1 MPETTRRDTTALDRT
16 RVVGPAAAATASEAG
31 RDVGRPHV
39 LTHVLLIVLAALMVL
54 PFAWEALTALK
65 SVTEATRVPPTILPG
80 EWRWSNFVT
89 VFRELPLGEMFTN
102 SVLLTLGRTAGQV
115 LFCSAAAYA
124 FARLEFPGRGLIF
137 AVVLA
142 MLMIPSQLF
151 IIPQYQII
159 QSLGWL
165 NTVQALFVPGMFSA
179 FGTFLLRQF
188 FLSLPRE
195 IEEAARLDGANPL
208 QIFWKIALPL
218 ARPGLIALA
227 VLTALWSWN
236 DLLWPLIVNTSP
248 EQQPLSAGLA
258 LLAGREQTGLP
269 VLMAGALLASL
280 PMIALFV
287 LMQKQFIE
295 GIAVGGSKG

>member
-1 MPETTRRDTTALDRT
+1 MRSSAPPAEHTAQ
-16 RVVGPAAAATASEAG
+16 
-31 RDVGRPHV
+31 RPHV
-39 LTHVLLIVLAALMVL
+39 ITHLLLVVLAVVMVV
-54 PFAWEALTALK
+54 PFAWEVLTALK
-65 SVTEATRVPPTILPG
+65 SLTEATRVPPTILP
-80 EWRWSNFVT
+80 EHWEWSNFVT
-89 VFRELPLGEMFTN
+89 VFRELPMVDMFTN

-151 IIPQYQII
+151 IIPQYQIM
-159 QSLGWL
+159 QHLGWL

-195 IEEAARLDGANPL
+195 IEEAARLDGANPF
-208 QIFWKIALPL
+208 QIYWRIALPL

-236 DLLWPLIVNTSP
+236 DLLWPLVVNSSP
-248 EQQPLSAGLA
+248 TQQPLSAGLA
-258 LLAGREQTGLP
+258 LLAGQEVTGLP

-280 PMIALFV
+280 PMIALFI
-287 LMQKQFIE
+287 LLQRHFIE